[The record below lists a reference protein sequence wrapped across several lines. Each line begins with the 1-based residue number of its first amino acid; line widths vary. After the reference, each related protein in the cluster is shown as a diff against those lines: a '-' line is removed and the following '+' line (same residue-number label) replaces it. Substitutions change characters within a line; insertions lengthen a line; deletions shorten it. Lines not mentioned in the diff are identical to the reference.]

1 MPHTPDGQLLIAP
14 TIPPPERKD
23 RLNSMAW
30 QDARTPLVLGTER
43 VILARLIRRLG
54 RLPTVPEIAQANLDA
69 IFDLVVYTPDR
80 FSDEDFYQWADQTL
94 KPRADT
100 PISPLTGKPKGRG
113 DCEDT
118 AELEAALDLAVPL
131 LGGPSMAGAVE
142 WMPQD
147 GLPQNHVTSIV
158 IAPSPVFWNQATNGG
173 PSAWSPWAW
182 AETTI
187 PGARI
192 GEHPYSAL
200 ARLGNHNRSITG

>member
-1 MPHTPDGQLLIAP
+1 
-14 TIPPPERKD
+14 
-23 RLNSMAW
+23 MAW
-30 QDARTPLVLGTER
+30 HGARTPVVQGAVYVIGRRLTER
-43 VILARLIRRLG
+43 LRRA
-54 RLPTVPEIAQANLDA
+54 PTVPEIAQALLDGVFA
-69 IFDLVVYTPDR
+69 LVEYAPDQHP
-80 FSDEDFYQWADQTL
+80 ELDFYAFSEDTL
-94 KPRADT
+94 APKAGNPV
-100 PISPLTGKPKGRG
+100 SPLTGKPKGAG

-118 AELEAALDLAVPL
+118 SLLFAAMALAVPL
-131 LGGPSMAGAVE
+131 LGGPMMAGAVE

-158 IAPSPVFWNQATNGG
+158 LAPSPVFWNQTTKGG
-173 PSAWSPWAW
+173 PYAWSPWAW